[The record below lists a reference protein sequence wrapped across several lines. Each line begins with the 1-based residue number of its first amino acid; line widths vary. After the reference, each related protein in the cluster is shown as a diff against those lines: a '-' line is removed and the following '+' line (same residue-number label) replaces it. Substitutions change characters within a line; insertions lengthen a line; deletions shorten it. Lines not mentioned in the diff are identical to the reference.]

1 MSKFDNS
8 AFSATEGCV
17 AEPACG
23 VWGHCTTAW
32 AETPGTGGYSPQLG
46 SGHRAA
52 NTSRR
57 DAVMVLRLA
66 GEF

>member
-32 AETPGTGGYSPQLG
+32 AETRA
-46 SGHRAA
+46 RAA
-52 NTSRR
+52 TVLSWGLVTAPLTPP
-57 DAVMVLRLA
+57 AVTP
-66 GEF
+66 

>member
-32 AETPGTGGYSPQLG
+32 AETPGTAGYSPQLG